1 MITSTSTAINDFNF
15 ITQFS
20 DQPNILNDLTV
31 QLMEK
36 YGNRENFI
44 NSFKKEQES
53 ASVQTNLPETEM
65 LNEAKQT
72 FRDVGGDAGIAE
84 SMSAQLPEGTR
95 SGSNINQPVVPS
107 DKNLPLS
114 KDFIEEGLLSQ
125 AFEQPKTRSEA
136 RGLQADDMSALRTRK
151 EADRETG
158 LESLE
163 DDILAYIQG
172 RIPLSDLTMEQQQQV
187 ASDQFQDIIKQ
198 YQRDK
203 ERGKAMGLDVGILGL
218 KTSQRPEMEK
228 REEIMRKA
236 ELMNP
241 GDPNAGRNA
250 LDEYLLKQKTKLDDS
265 KKDDLNITV
274 PVGDLKFTGETPQDP
289 EPVRKKINPNN
300 LVDGLTDK
308 GVADDTKNTI
318 VENAPSSLKKL
329 AKNFGDALF
338 DPDNK
343 GGIAAIFIGA
353 NMMSEANFGDAVTKG
368 LAQASDFIS
377 ATGGKASDKQVV
389 TLEDGRIVLINKKTG
404 AIEETGARGKGTE
417 EPASI
422 KALRIRAD
430 ALGIPFEQLVRFDLL
445 SGEKTKKD
453 RIESMYSKIMNSRIL
468 AGLGTDAET
477 RKDIYNEAEDIIN
490 LIDSGGSEA
499 IDKLLTQ
506 ES

>member
-1 MITSTSTAINDFNF
+1 MITSTSTAIQDFNF
-15 ITQFS
+15 LESLGDNIDVQNAQTQ
-20 DQPNILNDLTV
+20 NLL
-31 QLMEK
+31 EK
-36 YGNRENFI
+36 YGSIENFKQAFR
-44 NSFKKEQES
+44 NETQGQNFDS
-53 ASVQTNLPETEM
+53 NLPITTMAEGAMSSAPNLRELPT
-65 LNEAKQT
+65 
-72 FRDVGGDAGIAE
+72 GDAGMAE
-84 SMSAQLPEGTR
+84 SMSPQLSEGTR
-95 SGSNINQPVVPS
+95 SGSNINQQVVPS

-114 KDFIEEGLLSQ
+114 KDFIKEGLLSQ

-265 KKDDLNITV
+265 KKDDLEITV

-308 GVADDTKNTI
+308 GVADDTKKTI

-329 AKNFGDALF
+329 AKGFGDALF

-389 TLEDGRIVLINKKTG
+389 ELADGRIVLVNKKTG
-404 AIEETGARGKGTE
+404 KIEDTGEKGKGTTQT
-417 EPASI
+417 AAI
-422 KALRIRAD
+422 KTLNAKAEI
-430 ALGIPFEQLVRFDLL
+430 LGIDVKDLL
-445 SGEKTKKD
+445 QFELTKGDDTYEERVQK
-453 RIESMYSKIMNSRIL
+453 IASKIISTSIVPL
-468 AGLGTDAET
+468 EPKDAVNQA
-477 RKDIYNEAEDIIN
+477 KD
-490 LIDSGGSEA
+490 LIEE
-499 IDKLLTQ
+499 IDKLSSSTIDNLLEQ
-506 ES
+506 EG

>member
-1 MITSTSTAINDFNF
+1 MITSTSTAIQDFNF
-15 ITQFS
+15 LES
-20 DQPNILNDLTV
+20 LGDNIDV
-31 QLMEK
+31 QNAQTKNLLEK
-36 YGNRENFI
+36 YGSIENFKQAFR
-44 NSFKKEQES
+44 NETQGQNFDS
-53 ASVQTNLPETEM
+53 NLPITTMAEGAMSSAPNLRELPT
-65 LNEAKQT
+65 
-72 FRDVGGDAGIAE
+72 GDAGMAE
-84 SMSAQLPEGTR
+84 SMSRQLPEGTR
-95 SGSNINQPVVPS
+95 SGSNITQQVVPS

-136 RGLQADDMSALRTRK
+136 RGLQADDMSALQTRK
-151 EADRETG
+151 KADRETG

-274 PVGDLKFTGETPQDP
+274 PVGDFKFTGETPQDP

-389 TLEDGRIVLINKKTG
+389 ELADGSIVLVNKKTG
-404 AIEETGARGKGTE
+404 KIEDTGEKGKGTTQT
-417 EPASI
+417 AAI
-422 KALRIRAD
+422 RTLNAKAEI
-430 ALGIPFEQLVRFDLL
+430 LGIDVKDLL
-445 SGEKTKKD
+445 QFELTKGDDTYEERVQK
-453 RIESMYSKIMNSRIL
+453 IASKIISTSIVPL
-468 AGLGTDAET
+468 EPKDAVNQA
-477 RKDIYNEAEDIIN
+477 KD
-490 LIDSGGSEA
+490 LIEE
-499 IDKLLTQ
+499 IDKLSSSTIDNLLKQ
-506 ES
+506 EG